1 MLPDIIDPHWA
12 NLVIDTRTGDLT
24 LIDTNRLISTHKLA
38 QLSATGQPLDL
49 RRRWI
54 HALLLRRL
62 MYLDST
68 YLGSTRAELARDPV
82 YARYL
87 HSAGFEE
94 LFTASTAAGEHI
106 R

>member
-1 MLPDIIDPHWA
+1 
-12 NLVIDTRTGDLT
+12 
-24 LIDTNRLISTHKLA
+24 
-38 QLSATGQPLDL
+38 
-49 RRRWI
+49 
-54 HALLLRRL
+54 